1 MFTPLLFAQSF
12 NKVYVSSGTELFKN
26 VFKTDVGYDAFGM
39 TTSGSGSPS
48 TYDLLFAKLDS
59 CGEVIHAYAYGGFRS
74 ENLTGVVQNSSG
86 NYVVIC
92 QSLSYTSVLNGYEQ
106 DVLALEIKPNG
117 DVFQSKLIQRSN
129 NSFRSR
135 ERPKHLILCSSGG
148 YLISGNDEGNGSRYD
163 DPSILK
169 LDNTLTPVWYRSFS
183 IDGEDN
189 AYGITELSSGRLITV
204 YSEERN
210 RDLVFMKH
218 NAQGNVLK
226 RVQMSSRSYLYNI
239 AGTGTS
245 LNDKSYF
252 LTRTNLIPPTY
263 VLMKVDSNLNLEWSK
278 EYNISG
284 GMTLNS
290 IKEINGVLYATGHT
304 SNNNEALILKLDTS
318 GAVLWSKNI
327 DNGSNTAGY
336 LYNLEADKKGN
347 LIGVGMVSNPSSG
360 NDAFILLSDTSS
372 SLVGC
377 ESTATASIQVRDFP
391 LTSSTLSN
399 PSEVNVFKSWNRS
412 VTKTTLSLVD
422 TNLCPLE

>member
-1 MFTPLLFAQSF
+1 
-12 NKVYVSSGTELFKN
+12 
-26 VFKTDVGYDAFGM
+26 
-39 TTSGSGSPS
+39 
-48 TYDLLFAKLDS
+48 
-59 CGEVIHAYAYGGFRS
+59 
-74 ENLTGVVQNSSG
+74 
-86 NYVVIC
+86 
-92 QSLSYTSVLNGYEQ
+92 
-106 DVLALEIKPNG
+106 
-117 DVFQSKLIQRSN
+117 
-129 NSFRSR
+129 
-135 ERPKHLILCSSGG
+135 
-148 YLISGNDEGNGSRYD
+148 
-163 DPSILK
+163 
-169 LDNTLTPVWYRSFS
+169 
-183 IDGEDN
+183 
-189 AYGITELSSGRLITV
+189 
-204 YSEERN
+204 
-210 RDLVFMKH
+210 
-218 NAQGNVLK
+218 
-226 RVQMSSRSYLYNI
+226 
-239 AGTGTS
+239 
-245 LNDKSYF
+245 
-252 LTRTNLIPPTY
+252 
-263 VLMKVDSNLNLEWSK
+263 MKVDSNLNLEWSK